1 MGLDATGW
9 TPTSAGERIAEL
21 RASFD
26 AAAGQPLSYAAG
38 TWEGAATVSFGVM
51 ASRVEADCAVLIDAL
66 SPETAAGA
74 NLDRIGA
81 FRGVPRRAATYSRY
95 VVYPT
100 LAAGYTSATIPAGT
114 VLRDTDR
121 QQWQTVETVTGA
133 TAATELA
140 IEAMESG
147 AVELDAG
154 PQTLQLVTPVVGIS
168 GATYDAADG
177 DPYEIG
183 RPRETDAQYRVR
195 LRQALSLGAG
205 SSMPGVRTALLSLSW
220 VQAADV
226 VRSSSGIVSIY
237 VIPAP
242 VGTDQTTQLAE
253 TILSSVAFGIATT
266 GTDSL
271 EVTVDGVTDTVWW
284 TTGADL
290 PVTVEVTVALASG
303 YGLADVEGP
312 VADACSAL
320 IASLGRGQALRLLQ
334 LSAAV
339 APISGIT
346 GASFLLDGVA
356 ADVVPMST
364 ELIVLSGSVVV
375 TT

>member
-9 TPTSAGERIAEL
+9 TPTSAGDRIAEL
-21 RASFD
+21 RAAFD
-26 AAAGQPLSYAAG
+26 TAAGQPLSYAPG
-38 TWEGAATVSFGVM
+38 TWEGAATVAFGVE
-51 ASRVEADCAVLIDAL
+51 ASRVEADCAVLLDAL

-81 FRGVPRRAATYSRY
+81 FRGVPRRPATYSRY
-95 VVYPT
+95 VTYPV

-114 VLRDTDR
+114 IFRDEDR
-121 QQWQTVETVTGA
+121 QQWQTVATEVGA
-133 TAATELA
+133 TAATPLA
-140 IEAMESG
+140 VEAMESG
-147 AVELDAG
+147 SVEMGAG
-154 PQTLQLVTPVVGIS
+154 PQTLALVTPVVGIS
-168 GATYDAADG
+168 GATYDAVDG

-195 LRQALSLGAG
+195 LRQTLSLGAG
-205 SSMPGVRTALLSLSW
+205 ASTPGVRTALLALSW

-226 VRSSSGIVSIY
+226 VRPSSGIVAIY

-242 VGTDQTTQLAE
+242 VGDDQTTQLAE
-253 TILSSVAFGIATT
+253 TILSTVAFGIATT
-266 GTDSL
+266 GSDSL

-284 TTGADL
+284 STGSDL
-290 PVTVEVTVALASG
+290 PVTVAVTVALASG
-303 YGLADVEGP
+303 YALADVEGP
-312 VADACSAL
+312 VSDACTAL

-339 APISGIT
+339 APIAGIT

-364 ELIVLSGSVVV
+364 ELIVLSGLV
-375 TT
+375 TVST